1 MAVYSAANMAGAG
14 TPITETLA
22 LGTSYYF
29 DLNSGADTPNVIG
42 TNYFVM
48 EQPTNSSGNYE
59 GVSAFNLNARPI
71 TYPASNFPIKS
82 SMIRTP
88 YTLTVAL
95 NCVVGTPIRFTFT
108 TDRTINPFDVNFRST
123 GNVDLRIS
131 PV

>member
-1 MAVYSAANMAGAG
+1 MAIYSAANMAGAG

-22 LGTSYYF
+22 QGNGYHF

-59 GVSAFNLNARPI
+59 GVSDLGLNARDI
-71 TYPASNFPIKS
+71 VYPASDFPIKS

-95 NCVVGTPIRFTFT
+95 NCVVGTMIRFTFYP
-108 TDRTINPFDVNFRST
+108 DKTINPFEVNFRST
-123 GNVDLRIS
+123 GNIDLRIS
-131 PV
+131 SV

>member
-29 DLNSGADTPNVIG
+29 DLNSGPDTPNVVG
-42 TNYFVM
+42 ANYFVM
-48 EQPTNSSGNYE
+48 EQPTNSSGSYE
-59 GVSAFNLNARPI
+59 GVSALGLNERNI
-71 TYPASNFPIKS
+71 IYPANNFPIKS

-95 NCVVGTPIRFTFT
+95 NCVVGTPIRFTF
-108 TDRTINPFDVNFRST
+108 DVDKTIYAGEVNFRST